1 MESLLSI
8 GQDVL
13 IVVVGLAAR
22 FLVAVLGF
30 ALLLVPIVLAAMA
43 WQKLQQARD
52 RAAGLD
58 QVGRI
63 KWLRGA
69 YYAPWHTWLA
79 PAGSGMARLG
89 VDALAER
96 LFAGITGV
104 TLAAPGSE
112 LRAGEPFARVIAG
125 QRAALLRVPVDS
137 RVVSI
142 NESLARDPQ
151 LLHRDPYRRGWLA
164 VVAPL
169 SAGYQGLRTG
179 DPARLWL
186 EAEEHR
192 LERSIEHTLGYAA
205 ADGGDLVGPAHRL
218 LSDAQWEEIAEEF
231 L

>member
-13 IVVVGLAAR
+13 IVVVGLVAR

-30 ALLLVPIVLAAMA
+30 ALLLVPIVLATMA
-43 WQKLQQARD
+43 WQRLQLARD
-52 RAAGLD
+52 HAAGLD
-58 QVGRI
+58 QVGRL
-63 KWLRGA
+63 KWLRDA
-69 YYAPWHTWLA
+69 FYAPWHTWLA
-79 PAGSGMARLG
+79 PSDRGMARLG

-96 LFAGITGV
+96 LFAGISGV
-104 TLAAPGSE
+104 TIAAPGSE

-142 NESLARDPQ
+142 NEALARDPQ

-169 SAGYQGLRTG
+169 AGYEGLRTG
-179 DPARLWL
+179 EPARQWL
-186 EAEEHR
+186 DAEEHR

-218 LSDAQWEEIAEEF
+218 LSDAQWEHLVEEF